1 MIPKSA
7 LFIRRHYI
15 MRLLALLAIATAVLT
30 LAVTRDGMAAPQMP
44 RSMAVELQKG
54 RMVNLPQAAASVL
67 VANPDIADVEVRS
80 PRQIFIFGRAIGE
93 TTLYAYDAADNQ
105 ILATTIQV
113 THNLS
118 ALQRA
123 VRDIVPEADVRFRST
138 DRGIVAEG
146 EVNSPAS
153 AEKIMRLVSGY
164 TADNDQI
171 INMLNVKGS
180 EQVALRVRFA
190 EVARTNLENFGVN
203 FQNLVSFGD
212 PENFGFLFARGRDF
226 IDESREAG
234 QQFLLNPEGD
244 TVQFTSGIL
253 DLNPVIDAL
262 VTDGMANL
270 LAEPNLTTISGRP
283 ASFLAG
289 GEVPIPV
296 PGDDGTVTIQY
307 RQFGVSLNFTPT
319 VMSKDRISLQVQPEV
334 SAISNIGA
342 IAITGFQV
350 PSFSV
355 RRASAT
361 VEVGSGQSIAIA
373 GLLQNDI
380 NNEVSKFP
388 WLGDVPVLGALFR
401 STSFQRNETEL
412 VIVVTPYIV
421 RPISEDK
428 VSLPS
433 DNIVESSDFERIFLG
448 KLYSRRNPSH
458 PANANTLAIFDDLG
472 TDKRGKIGYIVE

>member
-1 MIPKSA
+1 MNPMRTLSSLYKPLTA
-7 LFIRRHYI
+7 LAVL
-15 MRLLALLAIATAVLT
+15 MLLIAALAAFYPNRAATAPDT
-30 LAVTRDGMAAPQMP
+30 P
-44 RSMAVELQKG
+44 RKMVVELQKG
-54 RMVNLPQAAASVL
+54 RMVSLPSVAASVL

-93 TTLYAYDAADNQ
+93 TTLYAYDGDDNQ
-105 ILATTIQV
+105 ILSTTIQV

-118 ALQRA
+118 SLSHN
-123 VRDIVPEADVRFRST
+123 VKELVPSADVHFRST

-146 EVNSPAS
+146 NVDSPAS
-153 AEKIMRLVSGY
+153 AEKVMRLVSGY
-164 TADNDQI
+164 ASDSDQI
-171 INMLNVKGS
+171 INMLSVKGS
-180 EQVALRVRFA
+180 EQVTLRVRFA
-190 EVARTNLENFGVN
+190 EVSRTNLEDFGIN
-203 FQNLVSFGD
+203 LHNLVSFGD
-212 PENFGFLFARGRDF
+212 PENFAVEIFRGRDF
-226 IDESREAG
+226 IDEDRSNR
-234 QQFLLNPEGD
+234 FIRNPEGD
-244 TVQFTSGIL
+244 TLSFSSGIL

-262 VTDGMANL
+262 VTDGVAHL

-283 ASFLAG
+283 ANFLAG

-307 RQFGVSLNFTPT
+307 RQFGVSLNFNPT
-319 VMSKDRISLQVQPEV
+319 VMSKDRISLEVQPEV
-334 SAISNIGA
+334 SSISNIGA
-342 IAITGFQV
+342 IAISGFQV

-412 VIVVTPYIV
+412 VIVVTPYVV
-421 RPISEDK
+421 RPVSEDK
-428 VSLPS
+428 IALPT
-433 DNIVESSDFERIFLG
+433 DEIVESSDFERLFLG
-448 KLYSRRNPSH
+448 KLYSTRNPDL
-458 PANANTLAIFDDLG
+458 PKNANILAIFNDLG
-472 TDKRGKIGYIVE
+472 ADKRGKIGYIVE

>member
-1 MIPKSA
+1 MTRMIPSLFHMRWLRLTACIA
-7 LFIRRHYI
+7 LC
-15 MRLLALLAIATAVLT
+15 ALIGFALYPNQ
-30 LAVTRDGMAAPQMP
+30 AVTAPDVPKKM
-44 RSMAVELQKG
+44 SVELQKG
-54 RMVNLPQAAASVL
+54 RIVNLPSAAASVL

-93 TTLYAYDAADNQ
+93 TTLYAYDASDRQ
-105 ILATTIQV
+105 ILSTTVHV

-118 ALQRA
+118 SLSNTVQEL
-123 VRDIVPEADVRFRST
+123 VPGAEVQFRST

-146 EVNSPAS
+146 TVASPAA
-153 AEKIMRLVSGY
+153 AEKVMRLVAGY
-164 TADNDQI
+164 TADSDQI
-171 INMLNVKGS
+171 INMLDVKGS

-190 EVARTNLENFGVN
+190 EVSRTNLEDFGVN
-203 FQNLVSFGD
+203 FQNFVTFGD
-212 PENFGFLFARGRDF
+212 PENFGAFFARGRDF
-226 IDESREAG
+226 LDESRPAAE
-234 QQFLLNPEGD
+234 QFRLNPEGD
-244 TVQFTSGIL
+244 TLQFTSGIL

-262 VTDGMANL
+262 VTDGVANL

-307 RQFGVSLNFTPT
+307 RQFGVSLNFVPT
-319 VMSKDRISLQVQPEV
+319 VMTKERISLQVQPEV

-342 IAITGFQV
+342 ISISGFQV

-401 STSFQRNETEL
+401 SSSFQRNETEL

-421 RPISEDK
+421 RPVSEDK
-428 VSLPS
+428 VALPN
-433 DNIVESSDFERIFLG
+433 DNIVESTDFERLFLG
-448 KLYSRRNPSH
+448 KLYSQRNPEM
-458 PANANTLAIFDDLG
+458 PKNTNTLAVFDDLG
-472 TDKRGKIGYIVE
+472 GEKRGKIGYIVE